1 MNYFESVRSIFQNN
15 KRTRICIMEWLKI
28 MEGRRYWCYKIFI
41 SMCVWG
47 ISSLNMLLKSR
58 TPSPISSD
66 SNTWFF
72 QPDWI
77 RLKFKHFNS
86 QVRNPGQSSH
96 KPGKRLQSSCHLNHL
111 LVPKCK
117 TGRSHYGKL
126 WTSILAV
133 KFELGFSL
141 FLCSECHISCFWICM
156 YLSFLLYRIGKIPPS
171 IGYWDPTTKIM
182 KLAQHI

>member
-1 MNYFESVRSIFQNN
+1 
-15 KRTRICIMEWLKI
+15 
-28 MEGRRYWCYKIFI
+28 
-41 SMCVWG
+41 MCVG
-47 ISSLNMLLKSR
+47 GGFFSLNMLLKSR
-58 TPSPISSD
+58 TPSISSD
-66 SNTWFF
+66 SNTWIFEA
-72 QPDWI
+72 DWI
-77 RLKFKHFNS
+77 CLKFKRFIS

-117 TGRSHYGKL
+117 TDRSHYGKL

-156 YLSFLLYRIGKIPPS
+156 YLSFLLYHVGKIPPS

-182 KLAQHI
+182 KLAQHILHVIATNKPP

>member
-28 MEGRRYWCYKIFI
+28 MEGRGYRWYKIFI

-47 ISSLNMLLKSR
+47 GDFFHWICYSR
-58 TPSPISSD
+58 AGHHPQFPPTQ
-66 SNTWFF
+66 THA
-72 QPDWI
+72 DWI
-77 RLKFKHFNS
+77 CLKFKHFIS

-117 TGRSHYGKL
+117 TDRSHYGKL

-156 YLSFLLYRIGKIPPS
+156 YLSFLPYRVGKIPPS